1 MVCFCLIVAARYR
14 LRSDFANSTRDPRV
28 ILVAISLPPS
38 DQWLN
43 GAMGLPSVAFQMRQH
58 PKSGNNSGEAMR
70 EPQACLDISM
80 PHLFGKVTSRSQ
92 GPTPKPPTQ

>member
-43 GAMGLPSVAFQMRQH
+43 GAMGPRSVAFQMRQH
-58 PKSGNNSGEAMR
+58 PKSGNNSAEAMR
-70 EPQACLDISM
+70 TER
-80 PHLFGKVTSRSQ
+80 HLVFSEKEKSER
-92 GPTPKPPTQ
+92 KPLVIRVFAPRPVDP